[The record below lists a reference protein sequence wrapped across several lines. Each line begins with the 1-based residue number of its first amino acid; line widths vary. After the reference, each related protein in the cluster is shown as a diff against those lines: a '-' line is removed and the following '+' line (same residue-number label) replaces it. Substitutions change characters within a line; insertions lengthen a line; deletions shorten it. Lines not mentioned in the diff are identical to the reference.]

1 MALYGGKTQQEL
13 VELFIQ
19 WARVGEPGATVLRNA
34 VSQAQLCAMLYSSLN
49 PRQPPSEQILRRLS
63 NIGYQWLQG
72 NFWLGQ
78 MQGSSPC
85 FWVHDPSV
93 PAHPV
98 ERLHWVW
105 ANILDP
111 WWQWATLAAWD
122 LLVLDMQ
129 TPRAKL

>member
-1 MALYGGKTQQEL
+1 MLYG
-13 VELFIQ
+13 
-19 WARVGEPGATVLRNA
+19 
-34 VSQAQLCAMLYSSLN
+34 SLN

-78 MQGSSPC
+78 MPGSPPC
-85 FWVHDPSV
+85 FWLHDPSV
-93 PAHPV
+93 PANPV
-98 ERLHWVW
+98 ERLHWVR

-111 WWQWATLAAWD
+111 WWQWTTLAAWD

-129 TPRAKL
+129 TPRSKL